1 MQQCAENCGDCIR
14 TIVYVW
20 LPEEVVSSHSGGFIV
35 FRLSRQFIA
44 SIGGAIVI
52 GLSLSMANAESTPDD
67 TPPSHWAADIFAKA
81 IRDDTAIS
89 DQNEWSDLSARA
101 YAGSPRSDAAAVRWL
116 PEPMPAVDGINGKI
130 AGFGGGAE
138 HSNGFYG
145 TAGSLAFPLAQ
156 QWGAQIDGGVG
167 SLDGSG
173 WSHGAGHLFW
183 RDPSIG
189 LVGAY
194 GSYFHWNGVSPS
206 TIPRIGVDVSRFAAE
221 GEYYWTRWTARGLAG
236 YETARLNVPNVAG
249 LAGLSVPN
257 RFFDSISASYYVTDN
272 FELSIGHLYSFGR
285 HGLTLGGEYG
295 FALGGGRMASLFAT
309 ALFAEGGT
317 NAVLGGLRF
326 YFGQRDKTLI
336 DRHRQDDPFDA
347 FLQFIAPGTNAP
359 KVVGETTDPAL
370 APPRQAAE
378 IQQVIN

>member
-1 MQQCAENCGDCIR
+1 
-14 TIVYVW
+14 
-20 LPEEVVSSHSGGFIV
+20 V

-44 SIGGAIVI
+44 SVGGAVVI
-52 GLSLSMANAESTPDD
+52 GFSLSMANAESAPDD

-81 IRDDTAIS
+81 VRDDTAIS

-101 YAGSPRSDAAAVRWL
+101 YAASSRLDAAAVRWL
-116 PEPMPAVDGINGKI
+116 PQPMPAVDGINGKI
-130 AGFGGGAE
+130 AGFGGGAD

-145 TAGSLAFPLAQ
+145 TAGSLAFPIAQ

-167 SLDGSG
+167 SLDRSG
-173 WSHGAGHLFW
+173 WSQGAGHLFW

-206 TIPRIGVDVSRFAAE
+206 TIPRIGVNVSRFAAE
-221 GEYYWTRWTARGLAG
+221 GDYYWTRWTLRGLAG
-236 YETARLNVPNVAG
+236 YETVRLNVPNVAR
-249 LAGLSVPN
+249 LAGLSIPN
-257 RFFDSISASYYVTDN
+257 RFFDSVSAAYYVTDN
-272 FELSIGHLYSFGR
+272 FELSLGHLYTFGR

-295 FALGGGRMASLFAT
+295 FALGGGRMASLFA
-309 ALFAEGGT
+309 AAVFAEGGN

-326 YFGQRDKTLI
+326 YFGQHDKTLI

-347 FLQFIAPGTNAP
+347 FLQFLSGGGYSPA
-359 KVVGETTDPAL
+359 VVGESTDPAFSQ
-370 APPRQAAE
+370 PKQAAE
-378 IQQVIN
+378 IQQVIK